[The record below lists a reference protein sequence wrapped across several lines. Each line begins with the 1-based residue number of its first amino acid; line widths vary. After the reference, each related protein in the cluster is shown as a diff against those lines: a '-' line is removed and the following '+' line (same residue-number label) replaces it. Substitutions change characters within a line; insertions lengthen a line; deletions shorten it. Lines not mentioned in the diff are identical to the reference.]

1 MTDEDDSFLKKMAHD
16 LRSPISVVSGF
27 ISQKNTG
34 HLSAEDEAAYLEAI
48 SGSVAK
54 LSRIADA
61 MLARA
66 GVDVAPMPQPYVTAK
81 SAAQNAYVACD
92 TTLVVDDDAGIRR
105 QWIQLL
111 KNRGITVVTACNGE
125 ELLSGKIDFSKI
137 QMAIVDYHYE
147 GSDLNGYD
155 VIEFLKRKKIA
166 RVHLCTANHQDPELP
181 KKAFA
186 AGADS
191 IIPKPIDET
200 VLTGL
205 FNLAEIKNA
214 KATLPAGKTSLDLIR
229 EMRS

>member
-27 ISQKNTG
+27 VSQKYSGT
-34 HLSAEDEAAYLEAI
+34 LSVEGEAAYLEAI
-48 SGSVAK
+48 SSSVAK

-66 GVDVAPMPQPYVTAK
+66 GVDVALMPQPYVAAK
-81 SAAQNAYVACD
+81 SATQNVQVNCD
-92 TTLVVDDDAGIRR
+92 TALVVDDDAGIRR

-111 KNRGITVVTACNGE
+111 KNRGVTVVTACNGE

-147 GSDLNGYD
+147 GSDLNGCD
-155 VIEFLKRKKIA
+155 VVEFLKRKNIA
-166 RVHLCTANHQDPELP
+166 RVHLCTANHQDPGLP
-181 KKAFA
+181 NKAFA

-200 VLTGL
+200 VLAGL
-205 FNLAEIKNA
+205 F
-214 KATLPAGKTSLDLIR
+214 S
-229 EMRS
+229 

>member
-27 ISQKNTG
+27 VSQKYSGT
-34 HLSAEDEAAYLEAI
+34 LSVEDEVAYLEAI
-48 SGSVAK
+48 SSSVAK

-66 GVDVAPMPQPYVTAK
+66 GVDVASMPRPYVAPT
-81 SAAQNAYVACD
+81 AQNTHADCD
-92 TTLVVDDDAGIRR
+92 TALVVDDDAGIRR

-125 ELLSGKIDFSKI
+125 ELLSGKIDFSQI

-147 GSDLNGYD
+147 GSDLNGCD

-166 RVHLCTANHQDPELP
+166 RVHLCTANHQDPGLP
-181 KKAFA
+181 NKAFA

-200 VLTGL
+200 VLAGL
-205 FNLAEIKNA
+205 FSQL
-214 KATLPAGKTSLDLIR
+214 
-229 EMRS
+229 